1 MSLEIR
7 QEPVTSGTLAAH
19 GSISI
24 AFEVNRVLQV
34 MLADGGLG
42 GISLTET
49 ALSETALSETA
60 LSETTGADPYVKD
73 YDASEGEGPARWA
86 KRFDLSNWGLLTA
99 WHDGTRVGG
108 AVIAFRTPDLY
119 MLEGRDDVA
128 MLWDLRVASE
138 RRGAGFG
145 SALFGAVED
154 WAADRGAGWLKIETQ
169 NVNTAACRFYV
180 KLGCVLGGIDRFAYP
195 DLPEEVRLLW
205 WKRLQRRL

>member
-7 QEPVTSGTLAAH
+7 QEAVTSDALAAH
-19 GSISI
+19 GTISI
-24 AFEVNRVLQV
+24 AFEVDRVLQV

-49 ALSETALSETA
+49 ALSET
-60 LSETTGADPYVKD
+60 TGADPYVKD
-73 YDASEGEGPARWA
+73 HDASEGEGPARWA
-86 KRFDLSNWGLLTA
+86 ERFDLSNWGLLTA
-99 WHDGTRVGG
+99 WHHGTRVGG

-128 MLWDLRVASE
+128 VLWDLRVASE
-138 RRGAGFG
+138 RRGSGVG

-154 WAADRGAGWLKIETQ
+154 WAVARGADWLKIETQ

-180 KLGCVLGGIDRFAYP
+180 KMGCVLGGIDRFAYP

-205 WKRLQRRL
+205 WKRLQKHPQTRL